1 MTGIITSALI
11 GLFAY
16 VNAGAIAPATQSATA
31 IDQPA
36 TPTYSVSMTG
46 YNAVPEQ
53 TDGDPH
59 ITASGAY
66 SNPDIIVARS
76 VDLAD
81 AFPFGTVVEIT
92 QTEANTPG
100 CGFSMV
106 EKYIGLRVVGD
117 SMHSRK
123 RNQIDILF
131 DNDSTVKVGN
141 REVNP
146 AVALGVCN
154 KINVRAVGAIDMK
167 NIPRT
172 QNQLRLAV
180 GQLEKATDQNL
191 AVSK

>member
-1 MTGIITSALI
+1 
-11 GLFAY
+11 
-16 VNAGAIAPATQSATA
+16 
-31 IDQPA
+31 
-36 TPTYSVSMTG
+36 MTG
-46 YNAVPEQ
+46 YNAVEAQ

-81 AFPFGTVVEIT
+81 ALPFGTVVEIT
-92 QTEANTPG
+92 QESENTPG

-106 EKYIGLRVVGD
+106 TKYIGLRVVGD

-123 RNQIDILF
+123 RNQIDVLF
-131 DNDSTVKVGN
+131 DNDSTVQVGK
-141 REVNP
+141 RQVNP
-146 AVALGVCN
+146 ATVLGVCSN
-154 KINVRAVGAIDMK
+154 ISVRVVGKVDMK
-167 NIPRT
+167 DIPKT